1 MICIRK
7 IQFIS
12 ENTIK
17 KRKKLTKINIET
29 GITSDRIGS
38 EKPIPA
44 FQSRIA
50 CGQNPMVEHPA
61 DLFFSQNS
69 LIINIGKYVSTIHLY
84 TMRYK
89 RKMSD
94 GARWVNAECPMVQE
108 FWQDLQGLLAPFT
121 LNFAL

>member
-1 MICIRK
+1 
-7 IQFIS
+7 
-12 ENTIK
+12 
-17 KRKKLTKINIET
+17 
-29 GITSDRIGS
+29 
-38 EKPIPA
+38 
-44 FQSRIA
+44 
-50 CGQNPMVEHPA
+50 MVEHPA

-108 FWQDLQGLLAPFT
+108 IWQDLQGLLAPFT
-121 LNFAL
+121 LNFTLWQVTEMKHALQRMEIFRQLFKS